1 MEDIKVSVV
10 VPSYNV
16 EKYLPRL
23 VDCII
28 SQDEQSWEMIL
39 VDDGSRD
46 NTGKV
51 CDEAALRDKRIKV
64 IHQENQ
70 GLSGAR
76 NSGIKLA
83 RGEWIAFIDAD
94 DLVSAT
100 YLSSMLSAA
109 SVSDQIDLVL
119 CSYAIIENIR
129 TPIML
134 FNNASYIG
142 KREIS
147 NAFSNTN
154 LLTRCCAWA
163 RLYRRSVILDNNIW
177 YDTKVATEDRPFNYE
192 YMKYLRGIAT
202 TATIGYF
209 YGSFSPTTLKHKKH
223 PVENYILRQKV
234 LNKEI
239 RELCKIY
246 TLKGKGMF
254 VVWRNLM
261 KFLTESA
268 EGAYYQLG
276 CGKETEKVQQSVMD
290 ECFDINWHNEM
301 LNNEYWRK
309 TYENDEKLQLLV
321 SGQFAKF
328 NRVMKYSDA
337 NLRFRQFVRK
347 LIRKRP
353 PQASYDTAITMLN

>member
-1 MEDIKVSVV
+1 MEEIKISVV

-23 VDCII
+23 VDCIL

-39 VDDGSRD
+39 VNDGSKD

-51 CDEAALRDKRIKV
+51 CDESALRDSRIKV

-76 NSGIKLA
+76 NSGIKA
-83 RGEWIAFIDAD
+83 AKGEWIAFIDAD
-94 DLVSAT
+94 DLVSST

-109 SVSDQIDLVL
+109 SVSDQIDLVF
-119 CSYAIIENIR
+119 CSYAIIENTR

-134 FNNASYIG
+134 FNNATYIG
-142 KREIS
+142 NREIS
-147 NAFSNTN
+147 NAFSNTD
-154 LLTRCCAWA
+154 LLLRCCAWA
-163 RLYRRSVILDNNIW
+163 RLYRRSVVIDNNIW

-192 YMKYLRGIAT
+192 YMKYLRGVAT

-223 PVENYILRQKV
+223 PVESYILRQKV
-234 LNKEI
+234 LNEGI

-246 TLKGKGMF
+246 DLKGKGMF
-254 VVWRNLM
+254 VIWRNLM
-261 KFLTESA
+261 KFLSESI
-268 EGAYYQLG
+268 EGAYYQMG
-276 CGKETEKVQQSVMD
+276 CGKKTEKVQQSIMD
-290 ECFDINWHNEM
+290 ECFDLEWHNEM
-301 LNNEYWRK
+301 MKNEYWRK
-309 TYENDEKLQLLV
+309 TYENDQMLQLMIA
-321 SGQFAKF
+321 GKFAKF
-328 NRVMKYSDA
+328 NRTLKCKDA
-337 NLRFRQFVRK
+337 NLCLCQIAHKLLRK
-347 LIRKRP
+347 KS